1 MREHFEDLLDRK
13 EDYWKMIPTNERLVY
28 SADKEITDKE
38 AVKIIT
44 VSKRHKN
51 WKQILEYPNIEELN
65 LDQPSQEQIQLI
77 SELKHIKRL
86 RITSF
91 RTKDV
96 EFIKNFVNLEELAL
110 EYVSG
115 FTDLSPL
122 QYLTKLKCLHLENL
136 RSISDFDG
144 LSGIKSLKFLH
155 IDGTLDWKQ
164 PVNNF
169 SFLAG
174 LPDLEFFSLGL
185 IRYKSDFPA
194 FLSVLEL
201 KKLQYIRIGMT
212 TLETPEFAFL
222 ETALPSVKKGFQ
234 KGFSWPLYMNIDYT
248 DQGYVTLLGKGQ
260 GRVKVNQSGAS
271 AKLEAFV
278 KKYEEYKQASA
289 EIIANYHKD

>member
-13 EDYWKMIPTNERLVY
+13 GDYWKMIPTNERLVY
-28 SADKEITDKE
+28 SVDKEISDKE
-38 AVKIIT
+38 DVKIIT
-44 VSKRHKN
+44 VSKHHKN
-51 WKQILEYPNIEELN
+51 WKQIFEYPNIEELN

-77 SELKHIKRL
+77 SELNSIKRL

-91 RTKDV
+91 RIKDI
-96 EFIKNFVNLEELAL
+96 EFMKNFVNLEELAL

-122 QYLTKLKCLHLENL
+122 QHLAKLKCLHLENL
-136 RSISDFDG
+136 RSISDFEG
-144 LSGIKSLKFLH
+144 LSGIKKLKFLH
-155 IDGTLDWKQ
+155 IEGTLDWKQ
-164 PVNNF
+164 PINNF

-185 IRYKSDFPA
+185 INCKSDFPA
-194 FLSVLEL
+194 FLPVLEL
-201 KKLQYIRIGMT
+201 RKLQYIRIGMA

-222 ETALPSVKKGFQ
+222 ETALPSVKKGFH
-234 KGFSWPLYMNIDYT
+234 KGFSWPLYTNIDYT

-260 GRVKVNQSGAS
+260 GRVKVNKPGAS

-278 KKYEEYKQASA
+278 KQYEEYKQAA
-289 EIIANYHKD
+289 IEIISNYHKD